1 MQNDIPFTRLDE
13 SKRYK
18 AVVRL
23 LDGRDVR
30 VYSTTNHA
38 DSSYGLQVW
47 VDRDGNGYG
56 QIGYRNPLYLVHA
69 IEEIDEDEAAI
80 FDGYASHREAC
91 ARGGRSTSERKAA
104 AVRANGAKGG
114 RPQSDLSR
122 AVDEAINILCREHP
136 DRAEWPNLFRALTRR
151 GLSLAGRAARIA
163 DILASLG
170 WESDPRFGALFDAL
184 NRKPDEA
191 D

>member
-1 MQNDIPFTRLDE
+1 MENEIPFTRLDE

-69 IEEIDEDEAAI
+69 IEEIDGDEAAI
-80 FDGYASHREAC
+80 FDGYASRREAC
-91 ARGGRSTSERKAA
+91 ARGGRSTSEAKRA
-104 AVRANGAKGG
+104 AVRANGRKGG
-114 RPQSDLSR
+114 RPR
-122 AVDEAINILCREHP
+122 KA
-136 DRAEWPNLFRALTRR
+136 
-151 GLSLAGRAARIA
+151 
-163 DILASLG
+163 
-170 WESDPRFGALFDAL
+170 
-184 NRKPDEA
+184 KPDEQS
-191 D
+191 